1 MTTWYVHRR
10 DDGSIASA
18 HAEPQAGYAEEPV
31 DEASAELQ
39 AILHPVVVPQTASAG
54 DFVSALIDLGWYDA
68 VDAAAK
74 AAGGK
79 ALILWNRAATFER
92 QHPIV
97 RAIAAAIG
105 KTEADLDALFLK
117 TLTYQQSGTAQ

>member
-18 HAEPQAGYAEEPV
+18 HAEPQPGYAEEPV
-31 DEASAELQ
+31 DAQSAELQ
-39 AILHPVVVPQTASAG
+39 SLFKAPVPQTASAG

-92 QHPIV
+92 NHAIV
-97 RAIAAAIG
+97 RAIAQAIG
-105 KTEADLDALFLK
+105 KTEADLDALFIK
-117 TLTYQQSGTAQ
+117 TATYS

>member
-1 MTTWYVHRR
+1 MTVWYVHHRP
-10 DDGSIASA
+10 DGSIASA
-18 HAEPQAGYAEEPV
+18 HGEPQPGYAEEPM
-31 DEASAELQ
+31 DSANPALQ
-39 AILHPVVVPQTASAG
+39 VLFALPVPQTASAG

-92 QHPIV
+92 NHAIV
-97 RAIAAAIG
+97 RAIAQAIG
-105 KTEADLDALFLK
+105 KTEADLDALFIK
-117 TLTYQQSGTAQ
+117 TTTYS